1 MNDQIKLS
9 QQKYESLRE
18 TIQLELQK
26 EFDKI
31 NKNFSAMEQQSLQ
44 REAQLRE
51 DLEKLIAE
59 NGNASALANEIQSI
73 TLKIQ
78 GLE

>member
-1 MNDQIKLS
+1 M
-9 QQKYESLRE
+9 RE

-31 NKNFSAMEQQSLQ
+31 NKNFSAMEQQNLQ

-59 NGNASALANEIQSI
+59 SGNAAALANEVQSI
-73 TLKIQ
+73 TLKI
-78 GLE
+78 

>member
-1 MNDQIKLS
+1 M
-9 QQKYESLRE
+9 RE

-31 NKNFSAMEQQSLQ
+31 NKNFSAMEQQNLQ

-51 DLEKLIAE
+51 DLEKLIDAE
-59 NGNASALANEIQSI
+59 EAFGNNPSNSTHILHIP
-73 TLKIQ
+73 L
-78 GLE
+78 LCWH

>member
-1 MNDQIKLS
+1 
-9 QQKYESLRE
+9 
-18 TIQLELQK
+18 
-26 EFDKI
+26 
-31 NKNFSAMEQQSLQ
+31 MEQQSLE
-44 REAQLRE
+44 REAQLRD

-59 NGNASALANEIQSI
+59 NGNSAALANEIQSI